1 MRKFSPVELASSS
14 KKSGVYFRH
23 TRWNG
28 KRICPKCGY
37 RLLYYLTGDRYGCK
51 RCRYTFGEFTG
62 TYLGKLRVPIHV
74 VSHLLYLFVLGV
86 PAYRIRWYVPVS
98 LATIERVFRIFR
110 QAIYDSLL
118 CELQEIKLSGQ
129 IELDEALFGG
139 RRKGGK
145 RGWGAEGKTLVFGI
159 YRRNGRVITFP
170 ASDRRKETLIPLI
183 RQHTRKGSLYYSDDH
198 TAYAT
203 LNLIGKH
210 QVIAHSREEYVRGED
225 THINGIEGFWSY
237 AKTWLYH
244 YRGVPKQYFHLYLK
258 EVEFRFNYR
267 NENLYPILTKMLVK
281 AASDL

>member
-14 KKSGVYFRH
+14 KKSRVYFRH
-23 TRWNG
+23 ARWNG
-28 KRICPKCGY
+28 KRVCPKCGY
-37 RLLYYLTGDRYGCK
+37 RFLNYLTGDRYGCK
-51 RCRYTFGEFTG
+51 HCRYNFGEFTG
-62 TYLGKLRVPIHV
+62 TYLGKLRVPIDV

-118 CELQEIKLSGQ
+118 CELQEIELSGH

-170 ASDRRKETLIPLI
+170 VSDRRKETLVPLI

-258 EVEFRFNYR
+258 EIELRFNYR
-267 NENLYPILTKMLVK
+267 NENLYPVLTKMVVRT
-281 AASDL
+281 APDL